1 VDLAIRRDIP
11 LHNALRLQLRV
22 EAFNLFNQV
31 SLGPPTNTLNSGLFG
46 QATRTLASSMAAG
59 GVAGG
64 GFSPL
69 YQVGGARS
77 MQLALR
83 LQF

>member
-1 VDLAIRRDIP
+1 MNRRIYACPFVAVVAILA
-11 LHNALRLQLRV
+11 
-22 EAFNLFNQV
+22 
-31 SLGPPTNTLNSGLFG
+31 
-46 QATRTLASSMAAG
+46 LASSLGAG

-77 MQLALR
+77 IQLAVR